1 MVSCFLVNQS
11 HCLLFSDS
19 MYFELHCETGCGV
32 YFITYLLLISRACP
46 MAQMVNNLP
55 AMQETWIWFLG
66 QEDPLEKGMTTHS
79 SLLAW
84 EIPWTEQPGGLQ
96 SMGSQRVRH
105 NWATNTLMDIWMV
118 TDLCHYNDVWT
129 FCPNHMTAFGVT
141 RGSWSVLSKW
151 LFIWL
156 SKKCCLPHE

>member
-84 EIPWTEQPGGLQ
+84 EIPWTEEPGGLKF
-96 SMGSQRVRH
+96 MGLQNTQDWMTKTPSPPLAPPICLAVFPWLVPRVSAFKQETKWKEKHCPMRGFLICVLP
-105 NWATNTLMDIWMV
+105 N
-118 TDLCHYNDVWT
+118 CHSLY
-129 FCPNHMTAFGVT
+129 
-141 RGSWSVLSKW
+141 
-151 LFIWL
+151 
-156 SKKCCLPHE
+156 